1 MNANIEHTH
10 QFFTFDHLPEPLR
23 SVSARFA
30 AAADAVY
37 ADSDC
42 GRAAVKE
49 LHAWLLSDLGRLSN
63 LETVMCMRK
72 MHVALNP
79 GLDMAAQYDEDCGTC
94 ASTAEREL
102 VLRMLLEAKDCAVR
116 ATVSE
121 RAKATLRDAINNAPP
136 PAAPAA
142 AIKVS

>member
-79 GLDMAAQYDEDCGTC
+79 GLDMAAQYDED
-94 ASTAEREL
+94 AEREL

>member
-49 LHAWLLSDLGRLSN
+49 LHAWLLNDSGRPSN
-63 LETVMCMRK
+63 PETAMCMRK

-79 GLDMAAQYDEDCGTC
+79 GLDMAAQYSDD
-94 ASTAEREL
+94 AEREL

-116 ATVSE
+116 ALI
-121 RAKATLRDAINNAPP
+121 AKP
-136 PAAPAA
+136 
-142 AIKVS
+142 

>member
-30 AAADAVY
+30 AAADAVF

-42 GRAAVKE
+42 GRSAVKE
-49 LHAWLLSDLGRLSN
+49 LHAWLLNDLGRLSN

-72 MHVALNP
+72 MHIALNP
-79 GLDMAAQYDEDCGTC
+79 GLDMAAQYDDD
-94 ASTAEREL
+94 AEREL

-116 ATVSE
+116 AMVAE
-121 RAKATLRDAINNAPP
+121 RTKSVLREAITNEPTDP
-136 PAAPAA
+136 PAASAA
-142 AIKVS
+142 AIKAS